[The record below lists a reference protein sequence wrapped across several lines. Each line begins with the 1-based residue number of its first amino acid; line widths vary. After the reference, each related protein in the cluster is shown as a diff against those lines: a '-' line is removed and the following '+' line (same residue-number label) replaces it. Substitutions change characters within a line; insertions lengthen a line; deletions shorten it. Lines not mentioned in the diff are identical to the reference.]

1 MRLNRWAL
9 VAIVALGALVFV
21 LTGMHRPLGNGLR
34 RVLLPAARL
43 FSGIASFVGGP
54 SGSGVDAER
63 VTELELR
70 LSSLSVDYVRLRAL
84 EEENRSLR
92 AQAKFLAT
100 SGYDSVGARVISRDV
115 RNERALLLID
125 RGQVDNVEVG
135 QAVVTDEGVYV
146 GKIIALSERVST
158 VELLTDPHSR
168 VAAAFGKDLRLLGV
182 LEGRGSGAAVLTYIP
197 PNEGILRDEIVVT
210 AGTEE
215 KIPANVPVG
224 IVNVVEGKPTDPFLS
239 AAIEP
244 LVALDRVVFVSILR
258 PSALRPSL

>member
-9 VAIVALGALVFV
+9 LAVAALGALVFL
-21 LTGMHRPLGNGLR
+21 LTGMHRPLGDGLR
-34 RVLLPAARL
+34 RVSLPAARFL
-43 FSGIASFVGGP
+43 SGVAAFVGSP
-54 SGSGVDAER
+54 SASGGDAEK
-63 VTELELR
+63 VAELELR

-146 GKIIALSERVST
+146 GKIVALSERVST

-168 VAAAFGKDLRLLGV
+168 VAAAFGTDLRLLGV

-197 PNEGILRDEIVVT
+197 PNEGVKRDEVVVT

-215 KIPANVPVG
+215 KIPGNVPVG

-244 LVALDRVVFVSILR
+244 LVALDRVVFVSVLR
-258 PSALRPSL
+258 PSALRPAL